1 MLFVSLTHTLIQ
13 QSLRAS
19 HSLDTILGAPVKA
32 VEEAGWD
39 KRGASFKHLV
49 LQTWVMEATKKH
61 VSGCSHLEVEQIH
74 SDRRWWGTAPG
85 DRGLVLGDDNGLLS

>member
-19 HSLDTILGAPVKA
+19 HSLDTVLGAPVKA
-32 VEEAGWD
+32 VGEAGWD
-39 KRGASFKHLV
+39 KRGASFKHLA
-49 LQTWVMEATKKH
+49 LQTWVMEATEKC

>member
-1 MLFVSLTHTLIQ
+1 MLFASLTHTLIQ

-19 HSLDTILGAPVKA
+19 HSLGTVLGTPVKV
-32 VEEAGWD
+32 VEEAGWERRD
-39 KRGASFKHLV
+39 ASFKHLAF
-49 LQTWVMEATKKH
+49 QTWVMEATEKC

-85 DRGLVLGDDNGLLS
+85 DRGLVVGDDDGLLS

>member
-19 HSLDTILGAPVKA
+19 HSLDTILGAPVKT

-49 LQTWVMEATKKH
+49 LQTWVMEATKKR